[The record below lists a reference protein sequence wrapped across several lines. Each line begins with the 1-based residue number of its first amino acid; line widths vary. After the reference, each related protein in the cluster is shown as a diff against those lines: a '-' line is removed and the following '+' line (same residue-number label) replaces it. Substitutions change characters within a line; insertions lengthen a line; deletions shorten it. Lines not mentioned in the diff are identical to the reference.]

1 MTERLETVLEKFST
15 VPHLIDSSVVQEF
28 YQFMVDNRQIAI
40 KRIILRRLCSSAMN
54 LLLTSPFTIFRI
66 EKRYLNF

>member
-1 MTERLETVLEKFST
+1 
-15 VPHLIDSSVVQEF
+15 
-28 YQFMVDNRQIAI
+28 MVDNRQIAI